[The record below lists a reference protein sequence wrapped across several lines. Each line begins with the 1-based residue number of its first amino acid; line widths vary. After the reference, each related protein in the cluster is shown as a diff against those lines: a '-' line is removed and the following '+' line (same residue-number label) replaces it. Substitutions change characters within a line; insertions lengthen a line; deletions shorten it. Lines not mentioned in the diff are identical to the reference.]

1 MREPAKNVFERH
13 LRQGE
18 TYRLNQKVNFPPL
31 TSTNQGFEL
40 GEHHLNG
47 IEIWAVR
54 RQEEERA
61 PTLLNQLLHTG
72 PMMRGEIVEHDHL
85 PWGQGWT
92 QHFAD
97 VPLENSAVYGT
108 LNNERRKGTAR
119 LECTNQRLIFAPVA
133 WSLTCCPLMTWRS
146 AIQTSERGVE
156 AAFVQKN
163 QFSGVGRTAEISP
176 WNCVRSSSFRS
187 LATSVFFMGDPM
199 PSEDAIN
206 GAIRRFE
213 TSAFKELVGMLL

>member
-1 MREPAKNVFERH
+1 MQ
-13 LRQGE
+13 LM
-18 TYRLNQKVNFPPL
+18 
-31 TSTNQGFEL
+31 S
-40 GEHHLNG
+40 
-47 IEIWAVR
+47 IR

-108 LNNERRKGTAR
+108 LNNERRKRTAR

-133 WSLTCCPLMTWRS
+133 WSLPCCPLMTWRS
-146 AIQTSERGVE
+146 AIQTSERGVK

-163 QFSGVGRTAEISP
+163 QFCWCRKHSGNIALEL
-176 WNCVRSSSFRS
+176 RSQFLIP
-187 LATSVFFMGDPM
+187 LAGDQRFFYG
-199 PSEDAIN
+199 
-206 GAIRRFE
+206 
-213 TSAFKELVGMLL
+213 